1 MISNR
6 HLLSYVSEGQ
16 QIQDQGFR
24 QSSVSDDASLP
35 DLEMFTFSK
44 TYPPRTQR
52 EMWKVRESGKMS
64 GEEGEMELEREREAN
79 GESEQGD
86 TRLNKFSLTSTL

>member
-1 MISNR
+1 
-6 HLLSYVSEGQ
+6 
-16 QIQDQGFR
+16 
-24 QSSVSDDASLP
+24 
-35 DLEMFTFSK
+35 
-44 TYPPRTQR
+44 
-52 EMWKVRESGKMS
+52 MWKVRESGKMS